1 MGLGAT
7 ASTTRRIN
15 AQAPFISVIFPST
28 YRINVGYIIG
38 FCRGYLAIP
47 WLGKPC
53 FTGYCIENDMIPFV
67 DPCAAYRAF
76 AREFCDH

>member
-7 ASTTRRIN
+7 ASATGCIN
-15 AQAPFISVIFPST
+15 AQSPFIPIIFPAT
-28 YRINVGYIIG
+28 YRINVGNVIG

-47 WLGKPC
+47 WLGKPR
-53 FTGYCIENDMIPFV
+53 FTGYCIENDMIPSI

-76 AREFCDH
+76 ARVFSRH

>member
-7 ASTTRRIN
+7 ASTTRGIDT
-15 AQAPFISVIFPST
+15 QAPFIPKIFPST
-28 YRINVGYIIG
+28 YRVNVRYIIG

-47 WLGKPC
+47 WLTKPR
-53 FTGYCIENDMIPFV
+53 FSGYCIENDMIPSI